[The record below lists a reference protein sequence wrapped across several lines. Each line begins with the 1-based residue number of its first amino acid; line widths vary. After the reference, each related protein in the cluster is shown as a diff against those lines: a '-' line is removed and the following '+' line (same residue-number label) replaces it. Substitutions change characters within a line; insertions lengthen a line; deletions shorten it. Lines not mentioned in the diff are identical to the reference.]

1 MRASL
6 PRFVRVT
13 CKYPAH
19 WVNRSLVKGHGVVEP
34 SLLNDAIQLSKNM
47 VGKRKSRLC
56 IYRQQKRVEMK
67 PFVEES

>member
-1 MRASL
+1 M
-6 PRFVRVT
+6 
-13 CKYPAH
+13 
-19 WVNRSLVKGHGVVEP
+19 
-34 SLLNDAIQLSKNM
+34 LNDAIQLSKNM